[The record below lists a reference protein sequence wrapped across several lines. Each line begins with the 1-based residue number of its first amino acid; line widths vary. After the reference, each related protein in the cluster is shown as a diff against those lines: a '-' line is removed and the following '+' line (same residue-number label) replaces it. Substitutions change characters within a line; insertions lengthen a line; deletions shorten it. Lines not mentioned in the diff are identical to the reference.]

1 MHIMHSI
8 FSKTEKATIH
18 SIFHKIF
25 SFPVH
30 NLALLILN
38 MFQLDNNFF
47 QVASVDLDEVLS
59 QGAYMLLYSR

>member
-8 FSKTEKATIH
+8 FSQTEKATMH
-18 SIFHKIF
+18 GLCHKIYY
-25 SFPVH
+25 FPVH
-30 NLALLILN
+30 SFALFLN
-38 MFQLDNNFF
+38 MFQLDNNFV